1 MEPYLEKQVAL
12 SCFSS
17 LIYKDM
23 AQVKGTLWF
32 DTNIQDT
39 ALKTAQRIRQ
49 QLEQQFAKQI
59 DVKFNVQG
67 LTDLGSNSG
76 AAKGKIDELTASMN
90 NHKTVV
96 AEMTRLYEQLNKQ
109 VSQFSGLAKI
119 GMNAAQ
125 QTNRASRE
133 SVQVERERTA
143 VYARLNSNMK
153 ASIGISG
160 QLNDSLAGLYSV
172 YKAKEFLEN
181 VIAIGGQLEQ
191 QRVSIAAILH
201 DSAHADDLFNR
212 IKGLA
217 LQSPFGVLDL
227 DKYTKQL
234 SAYGFQYNELFDM
247 TKRLADISAGAGTDI
262 GRLALALGHVRS
274 ATYLT
279 GITLRQFSM
288 NNIPMLKMLADYYSE
303 VERRIVTTA
312 EVQKRISARD
322 VGYEEVIEVIRR
334 MTDEGGQFYNMQAI
348 MADTLAGKWKNLKD
362 AIDLM
367 YGSIGESW
375 VGGVLKDT
383 ATLLTNLTKHWNE
396 VAVAM
401 GAAVIV
407 FGGQRVT
414 IALTN
419 KAIGDH
425 TAAVL
430 RDTLAQKQQEAER
443 IRAAGIVRQLTA
455 AEQRLLATSNQ
466 LTAKDVAR
474 LMLNKQLTKDEVLRA
489 IAMKK
494 LSAEQAKMAVRL
506 GLLKEADV
514 KAAASMSLMG
524 RASLVLETSLKRLGL
539 AIKSLVWNPAMGWFV
554 GLTAA
559 MEIFFHYQQQAEKS
573 AERVRHAL
581 DTAQEGYKNLSE
593 AAAKYKPNLG
603 ATLGQDELKQGI
615 DDMIGTIKDY
625 SSQAQNIIRNALYT
639 NPGEKDAEKLQ
650 VRSLAEQYDILAQA
664 LANTHEAYRL
674 MGKTSTVFEDANSE
688 TGGTFFWND
697 SFDKNARDYISS
709 LNDVQKAETAFMRDR
724 ANLNAALE
732 SSGLFKNASNASLE
746 DVRNYVS
753 QLELG
758 TKEWEKLDAAVRK
771 IGGSF
776 SDSFAGLTQKKW
788 AESVKEQDLEG
799 DLRPFAEKAMKDL
812 ETIFGKTVDKWGQ
825 AERLAAQQSLVT
837 YIKSA
842 ENMTDEGAKMIEE
855 KVYGVWNKT
864 NDFVKNHPFKVDADV
879 ERAAKQ
885 VSEFQQYLENLVG
898 KDWVVT
904 LKLQKVGS
912 FEELYDQLDKNVK
925 DGKETMRKL
934 RDGLSESERRM
945 AESQAADLSK
955 LTKKQLEY
963 RDAYLKTEKSRAA
976 AREEGFKLSA
986 DEEKKNKKS
995 GAGSR
1000 GGTKKDA
1007 ELEAWRLRVDALK
1020 AFYAEWNSLRKEI
1033 GRTGAYEEIFKSG
1046 IMPDMFDAN
1055 GKPKYNL
1062 DNYAEELG
1070 KMNDALAA
1078 NTDARKKAKQNL
1090 KKEQF
1095 KEVTDRARQAAE
1107 EAMAELQHTIEQ
1119 TTRKW
1124 DLYKE
1129 IANKTGNKENAMQ
1142 LVFGNTANLRNGI
1155 ESAKDYWL
1163 DMLSSVAKGISPDE
1177 LERMS
1182 ETKGVDTFGK
1192 SWDTVKRYRDEYMK
1206 AFRASADE
1214 EEKIYLELLEASMT
1228 FADKRAKIEAQR
1240 IKDINAAKGDRNLIY
1255 AANQKANK
1263 AISEIN
1269 LEQLKGEI
1277 NWDAV
1282 FGNLETYTK
1291 DVLVN
1296 VRKQLKDYLK
1306 LNRNNMD
1313 VKQIKTV
1320 TDAVNKLNK
1329 AIADQSGLFGGV
1341 REAQKEVKEALENA
1355 NAAQIEYNFAVM
1367 RYGENSQQAY
1377 NALMRLRDAQGNVTT
1392 AYANLQ
1398 GQQDSTRN
1406 KVVSI
1411 TNAMTSLG
1419 KASKASL
1426 SDVGNAVGAIVGA
1439 LGKSGSKWGQ
1449 LISSIFSLLDA
1460 LGNDSQGFFG
1470 NILGSVGNGIYG
1482 IGQMIPGHNFY
1493 KEMHK
1498 YQKIWG
1504 DNWLNDR
1511 MGEFWGAYM
1520 LQPANWQDF
1529 EKAKA
1534 AYERLSGVWDTLI
1547 SKKKEYLSQSWG
1559 TEAKQAGME
1568 AQRFLEAQIRATQF
1582 VAQEALGAGSSAWS
1596 HSIQQRM
1603 WEGSYKA
1610 NGQNWKDVAQE
1621 AVAGMRA
1628 AGLGDATF
1636 EGMSDM
1642 LNMSSKQLKYLMET
1656 YSELWAAM
1664 DDDFRTYMEKLI
1676 EYYEEAE
1683 KIADQ
1688 LKEKLTGFTGTSLAD
1703 AWAGTIDDM
1712 SKKSEDLYKN
1722 LEDGLRGAILNGMI
1736 SNLYGERIK
1745 QLVDGL
1751 TADAQNEWYTNTA
1764 GEIKQHTYDSKGN
1777 VTDTDIAAELTDIEY
1792 AARKAEAQTIT
1803 DQIEATRDMLAD
1815 KFGWTD
1821 DSTATSSASQVLS
1834 GLSEADQGLFM
1845 SYVNAIRADVS
1856 ISRTLLERITVE
1868 VETMPTVWQN
1878 IADQTTLLRNIE
1890 ANTSR
1895 NAESTGA
1902 IERLLTRMENG
1913 EFSVRVK

>member
-1 MEPYLEKQVAL
+1 
-12 SCFSS
+12 
-17 LIYKDM
+17 M

-67 LTDLGSNSG
+67 LTDLGNNTG

-90 NHKTVV
+90 SHKTVV

-303 VERRIVTTA
+303 VEKRIVTTA

-375 VGGVLKDT
+375 VGGVLKNT
-383 ATLLTNLTKHWNE
+383 ASLLTDLTKHWNE

-455 AEQRLLATSNQ
+455 SEQRLLATSNQ

-489 IAMKK
+489 VAMKK
-494 LSAEQAKMAVRL
+494 LSVEQTQMAVRL
-506 GLLKEADV
+506 GRLSAAEV
-514 KAAASMSLMG
+514 KNAASMKLMG

-539 AIKSLVWNPAMGWFV
+539 AIKSLVLTPAMGWFV

-603 ATLGQDELKQGI
+603 ATLGQDELKQGV
-615 DDMIGTIKDY
+615 DEMIGTIKDY

-650 VRSLAEQYDILAQA
+650 VRSLAEQYNILAQA
-664 LANTHEAYRL
+664 VTDVQEAYRL
-674 MGKTSTVFEDANSE
+674 MGKASDVFENANKE
-688 TGGTFFWND
+688 TGGKWFGND
-697 SFDKNARDYISS
+697 SFDKNAKDYAAS
-709 LNDVQKAETAFMRDR
+709 LDKVKKAEADFMRDR

-732 SSGLFKNASNASLE
+732 KSGLFKDASNQSLE
-746 DVRNYVS
+746 DIRNYVNS
-753 QLELG
+753 LQVYSKQWNALK
-758 TKEWEKLDAAVRK
+758 KEVYN
-771 IGGSF
+771 IGGDFAKSF
-776 SDSFAGLTQKKW
+776 ENLGGAKGGSKVAFKTLEEDAKDFA
-788 AESVKEQDLEG
+788 
-799 DLRPFAEKAMKDL
+799 PKALKDL
-812 ETIFGKTVDKWGQ
+812 ETAFGKTIDKWGQ

-837 YIKSA
+837 HIKSI
-842 ENMTDEGAKMIEE
+842 EGMTDENAKKIEE
-855 KVYGVWNKT
+855 IVYGVWNKT

-963 RDAYLKTEKSRAA
+963 RDAFLKTEKSRAA
-976 AREEGFKLSA
+976 AKKEGFKLSA
-986 DEEKKNKKS
+986 DEEKKNKKT

-1155 ESAKDYWL
+1155 ESAKDYWRS
-1163 DMLSSVAKGISPDE
+1163 MLESVAQGVSPDD
-1177 LERMS
+1177 LNRMS
-1182 ETKGVDTFGK
+1182 DSALADKFGENWK
-1192 SWDTVKRYRDEYMK
+1192 TVKAYRDEYMK

-1306 LNRNNMD
+1306 LNRKNMD

-1329 AIADQSGLFGGV
+1329 EIANQSGLFGGL
-1341 REAQKEVKEALENA
+1341 REARKNVEDAIKDATN
-1355 NAAQIEYNFAVM
+1355 AQIEYNFAIM

-1419 KASKASL
+1419 KSSKASL

-1534 AYERLSGVWDTLI
+1534 AYERLSSVWDTLI

-1610 NGQNWKDVAQE
+1610 NGQNWKDVADE
-1621 AVAGMRA
+1621 AVKGMKA
-1628 AGLGDATF
+1628 AGLGDVKFT
-1636 EGMSDM
+1636 GMSDM
-1642 LNMSSKQLKYLMET
+1642 LNMTSDQLKYLMEN
-1656 YSELWAAM
+1656 YSELWSAM
-1664 DDDFRTYMEKLI
+1664 DDDFREYMEKLI
-1676 EYYEEAE
+1676 GYYEEAE
-1683 KIADQ
+1683 ELTDQ
-1688 LKEKLTGFTGTSLAD
+1688 LKEKLTGWDFQSLAD
-1703 AWAGTIDDM
+1703 SWAGTLADM
-1712 SKKSEDLYKN
+1712 SKKSTDLFDDFEK
-1722 LEDGLRGAILNGMI
+1722 GLRDAIVNGLV
-1736 SNLYGERIK
+1736 SNIYGDKMKELINA
-1745 QLVDGL
+1745 L
-1751 TADAQNEWYTNTA
+1751 ADAAQNEMYTDIHGQT
-1764 GEIKQHTYDSKGN
+1764 KKHTYDSQGN
-1777 VTDTDIAAELTDIEY
+1777 ILDTDVLSEYTQEEY
-1792 AARKAEAQTIT
+1792 AYLKAWGQGLTE
-1803 DQIEATRDMLAD
+1803 DMKETRDLAAD
-1815 KFGWTD
+1815 LYGWTD

-1895 NAESTGA
+1895 NADSTGA

>member
-1 MEPYLEKQVAL
+1 
-12 SCFSS
+12 
-17 LIYKDM
+17 M

-76 AAKGKIDELTASMN
+76 AAKGKIDALTASMTS
-90 NHKTVV
+90 HKTVV

-303 VERRIVTTA
+303 VEKRIVTTA

-334 MTDEGGQFYNMQAI
+334 MTDEGGQFYNMQAV

-455 AEQRLLATSNQ
+455 SEQRLLATSSQ

-539 AIKSLVWNPAMGWFV
+539 AIKSLVLTPAMGWFI

-603 ATLGQDELKQGI
+603 ANLGQDELKQGI

-842 ENMTDEGAKMIEE
+842 ENMTDEGAKIIEE

-879 ERAAKQ
+879 ERAVKQ
-885 VSEFQQYLENLVG
+885 ISEFRQNLEGIVG

-912 FEELYDQLDKNVK
+912 FEEFYDQLDKNVK
-925 DGKETMRKL
+925 EGRETMRKL
-934 RDGLSESERRM
+934 GTGFSDKERKWLESD
-945 AESQAADLSK
+945 AAALGR
-955 LTKKQLEY
+955 LTQEQQEY
-963 RDAYLKTEKSRAA
+963 RDAYLKTQKSIDAA
-976 AREEGFKLSA
+976 NQKGWKLTSL
-986 DEEKKNKKS
+986 EEKKSKS
-995 GAGSR
+995 GGGGRGSR
-1000 GGTKKDA
+1000 GGGVKKDA

-1062 DNYAEELG
+1062 DNYADELG
-1070 KMNDALAA
+1070 KMNDALVA

-1155 ESAKDYWL
+1155 ESAKDYWRS
-1163 DMLSSVAKGISPDE
+1163 MLESVAQGISPDD
-1177 LERMS
+1177 LDRMS
-1182 ETKGVDTFGK
+1182 DSALADKFGQNWK
-1192 SWDTVKRYRDEYMK
+1192 TVKAYRDEYMK

-1228 FADKRAKIEAQR
+1228 FADKMAKMPRTSRRRREPR
-1240 IKDINAAKGDRNLIY
+1240 TLSMPLIKRHRS
-1255 AANQKANK
+1255 Q
-1263 AISEIN
+1263 S
-1269 LEQLKGEI
+1269 
-1277 NWDAV
+1277 
-1282 FGNLETYTK
+1282 
-1291 DVLVN
+1291 
-1296 VRKQLKDYLK
+1296 
-1306 LNRNNMD
+1306 LN
-1313 VKQIKTV
+1313 
-1320 TDAVNKLNK
+1320 
-1329 AIADQSGLFGGV
+1329 S
-1341 REAQKEVKEALENA
+1341 
-1355 NAAQIEYNFAVM
+1355 
-1367 RYGENSQQAY
+1367 
-1377 NALMRLRDAQGNVTT
+1377 
-1392 AYANLQ
+1392 
-1398 GQQDSTRN
+1398 
-1406 KVVSI
+1406 
-1411 TNAMTSLG
+1411 
-1419 KASKASL
+1419 
-1426 SDVGNAVGAIVGA
+1426 
-1439 LGKSGSKWGQ
+1439 
-1449 LISSIFSLLDA
+1449 
-1460 LGNDSQGFFG
+1460 
-1470 NILGSVGNGIYG
+1470 
-1482 IGQMIPGHNFY
+1482 
-1493 KEMHK
+1493 
-1498 YQKIWG
+1498 
-1504 DNWLNDR
+1504 
-1511 MGEFWGAYM
+1511 
-1520 LQPANWQDF
+1520 
-1529 EKAKA
+1529 
-1534 AYERLSGVWDTLI
+1534 TLI
-1547 SKKKEYLSQSWG
+1547 
-1559 TEAKQAGME
+1559 
-1568 AQRFLEAQIRATQF
+1568 
-1582 VAQEALGAGSSAWS
+1582 
-1596 HSIQQRM
+1596 
-1603 WEGSYKA
+1603 
-1610 NGQNWKDVAQE
+1610 N
-1621 AVAGMRA
+1621 
-1628 AGLGDATF
+1628 
-1636 EGMSDM
+1636 
-1642 LNMSSKQLKYLMET
+1642 
-1656 YSELWAAM
+1656 
-1664 DDDFRTYMEKLI
+1664 
-1676 EYYEEAE
+1676 
-1683 KIADQ
+1683 
-1688 LKEKLTGFTGTSLAD
+1688 
-1703 AWAGTIDDM
+1703 
-1712 SKKSEDLYKN
+1712 
-1722 LEDGLRGAILNGMI
+1722 
-1736 SNLYGERIK
+1736 
-1745 QLVDGL
+1745 
-1751 TADAQNEWYTNTA
+1751 
-1764 GEIKQHTYDSKGN
+1764 
-1777 VTDTDIAAELTDIEY
+1777 
-1792 AARKAEAQTIT
+1792 
-1803 DQIEATRDMLAD
+1803 
-1815 KFGWTD
+1815 
-1821 DSTATSSASQVLS
+1821 
-1834 GLSEADQGLFM
+1834 
-1845 SYVNAIRADVS
+1845 
-1856 ISRTLLERITVE
+1856 
-1868 VETMPTVWQN
+1868 
-1878 IADQTTLLRNIE
+1878 
-1890 ANTSR
+1890 
-1895 NAESTGA
+1895 
-1902 IERLLTRMENG
+1902 
-1913 EFSVRVK
+1913 

>member
-1 MEPYLEKQVAL
+1 
-12 SCFSS
+12 
-17 LIYKDM
+17 M

-90 NHKTVV
+90 SHKTVV
-96 AEMTRLYEQLNKQ
+96 EEMTRLYEQLNKQ

-303 VERRIVTTA
+303 VEKRIVTTA

-334 MTDEGGQFYNMQAI
+334 MTDEGGQFYNMQAV

-375 VGGVLKDT
+375 VGGVLKNT
-383 ATLLTNLTKHWNE
+383 ASLLTDLTKHWNE

-455 AEQRLLATSNQ
+455 SEQRLLATSNQ

-474 LMLNKQLTKDEVLRA
+474 LMLNKQLTKDEALRA

-494 LSAEQAKMAVRL
+494 LSVEQTQMAVRL
-506 GLLKEADV
+506 GRLSAAEV
-514 KAAASMSLMG
+514 KQAASMSLMG

-539 AIKSLVWNPAMGWFV
+539 AIKSLVLTPAMGWFV

-593 AAAKYKPNLG
+593 AAEKYKPNIG

-615 DDMIGTIKDY
+615 DVMIGEIKNY
-625 SSQAQNIIRNALYT
+625 SSQAQNIIRNALYK
-639 NPGEKDAEKLQ
+639 NPGEKDTEKLQ
-650 VRSLAEQYDILAQA
+650 MRSLAEQYDILAQS
-664 LANTHEAYRL
+664 LRDTTEAYRL
-674 MGKTSTVFEDANSE
+674 MEKTSHVFEDANSE

-697 SFDKNARDYISS
+697 SFDKNVRDYISS
-709 LNDVQKAETAFMRDR
+709 IEKVQKAETVFLRDR
-724 ANLNAALE
+724 EKVRQALND
-732 SSGLFKNASNASLE
+732 SGLFKGAASAPIE
-746 DVRNYVS
+746 KIKNYIS
-753 QLELG
+753 QLEYG
-758 TKEWEKLDAAVRK
+758 TEQWDKLDKAVRN

-776 SDSFAGLTQKKW
+776 SSSFAGVVEARWGKDVATKELENETKDFAKKALT
-788 AESVKEQDLEG
+788 
-799 DLRPFAEKAMKDL
+799 DL
-812 ETIFGKTVDKWGQ
+812 ETAFGKSIDKWGQ

-837 YIKSA
+837 HIKSI
-842 ENMTDEGAKMIEE
+842 EGMTDENAKMIEE
-855 KVYGVWNKT
+855 KVYAAWSET
-864 NDFVKNHPFKVDADV
+864 NEFVKNHPFKVDADV

-945 AESQAADLSK
+945 AESQVVDLNK

-963 RDAYLKTEKSRAA
+963 RDAFLKTEKSRAA
-976 AREEGFKLSA
+976 AKKEGFKLSA
-986 DEEKKNKKS
+986 DEEKKNKKT

-1155 ESAKDYWL
+1155 ESAKDYWRS
-1163 DMLSSVAKGISPDE
+1163 MLESVARGVSPDD
-1177 LERMS
+1177 LNRMS
-1182 ETKGVDTFGK
+1182 DSALADKFGENWK
-1192 SWDTVKRYRDEYMK
+1192 TVKAYRDEYMK

-1228 FADKRAKIEAQR
+1228 FADKMAKIESQR
-1240 IKDINAAKGDRNLIY
+1240 AKDIKAAKGDQNLIY

-1269 LEQLKGEI
+1269 LDKLKDEI
-1277 NWDAV
+1277 NWDVV
-1282 FGNLETYTK
+1282 FGNLENYTK
-1291 DVLVN
+1291 DVLVK
-1296 VRKQLKDYLK
+1296 VRTQLKDYLK
-1306 LNRNNMD
+1306 LNRKNMD

-1329 AIADQSGLFGGV
+1329 AITKQSGLFGGLRAAQEDLKAAQDAANEAWEAYADAV
-1341 REAQKEVKEALENA
+1341 KRYGDDTNQARDALHKFQEAQNNVLIAEGGVKEAGNDTLSKIS
-1355 NAAQIEYNFAVM
+1355 QI
-1367 RYGENSQQAY
+1367 S
-1377 NALMRLRDAQGNVTT
+1377 DAM
-1392 AYANLQ
+1392 A
-1398 GQQDSTRN
+1398 
-1406 KVVSI
+1406 K
-1411 TNAMTSLG
+1411 LG
-1419 KASKASL
+1419 KNGKASL
-1426 SDVGNAVGAIVGA
+1426 SEVGSAVGAIVSA
-1439 LGKSGSKWGQ
+1439 LSKSGNGYAQ
-1449 LISSIFSLLDA
+1449 LIAAILSLLDII
-1460 LGNDSQGFFG
+1460 GEQGFDNFLG
-1470 NILGSVGNGIYG
+1470 NILTSVSKGVGGIVMGVGNI
-1482 IGQMIPGHNFY
+1482 IGSIF
-1493 KEMHK
+1493 
-1498 YQKIWG
+1498 G
-1504 DNWLNDR
+1504 DSEAFSGLSDMWEGWAD
-1511 MGEFWGAYM
+1511 Y
-1520 LQPANWQDF
+1520 
-1529 EKAKA
+1529 EKAKHEYEGLIATWDRLA
-1534 AYERLSGVWDTLI
+1534 AA
-1547 SKKKEYLSQSWG
+1547 KQEYFNQSWG
-1559 TEAKQAGME
+1559 QEAAGAARE
-1568 AQRFLEAQIRATQF
+1568 AREILEAQIKATR
-1582 VAQEALGAGSSAWS
+1582 VMATKVLGAGDTVGS
-1596 HSIQQRM
+1596 HSIGVRM
-1603 WEGSYKA
+1603 WSGSYKY
-1610 NGQNWKDVAQE
+1610 NNQNWQDVAKE
-1621 AVAGMRA
+1621 AKAGMKA
-1628 AGLGDATF
+1628 AGLGDVMF
-1636 EGMSDM
+1636 ESMDDM
-1642 LNMSSKQLKYLMET
+1642 INMTSEQLEYLMKNYT
-1656 YSELWAAM
+1656 GLWAVM
-1664 DDDFRTYMEKLI
+1664 DDDFREYLEKLMD
-1676 EYYEEAE
+1676 YYKAAE
-1683 KIADQ
+1683 DQADK

-1895 NAESTGA
+1895 NADSTGA

>member
-1 MEPYLEKQVAL
+1 
-12 SCFSS
+12 
-17 LIYKDM
+17 M

-32 DTNIQDT
+32 DTNIQSTALDT
-39 ALKTAQRIRQ
+39 AKNIRK
-49 QLEQQFAKQI
+49 QLEEQFAKQI

-67 LTDLGSNSG
+67 LNDLGSNSG

-90 NHKTVV
+90 SHKTVV

-303 VERRIVTTA
+303 VEKRIVTTA

-334 MTDEGGQFYNMQAI
+334 MTDEGGQFYNMQSI

-489 IAMKK
+489 IAMRK
-494 LSAEQAKMAVRL
+494 LSVEQTQMAVRL
-506 GLLKEADV
+506 GRLSAAEV
-514 KAAASMSLMG
+514 KQAASMSMMG
-524 RASLVLETSLKRLGL
+524 RATLVLETSFKRLGL
-539 AIKSLVWNPAMGWFV
+539 ALKSLILTPAMGWFV

-593 AAAKYKPNLG
+593 AAAKYKPNIG

-945 AESQAADLSK
+945 AESQVADLSK

-986 DEEKKNKKS
+986 DEEKKNKKT
-995 GAGSR
+995 GGGSR

-1062 DNYAEELG
+1062 DNYADELG
-1070 KMNDALAA
+1070 KMNDALVA

-1155 ESAKDYWL
+1155 ESAKDYWRS
-1163 DMLSSVAKGISPDE
+1163 MLESVAQGVSPDD
-1177 LERMS
+1177 LNRMS
-1182 ETKGVDTFGK
+1182 DSALADKFGENWK
-1192 SWDTVKRYRDEYMK
+1192 TVKAYRDEYMK

-1228 FADKRAKIEAQR
+1228 FADKMAKIEAQR
-1240 IKDINAAKGDRNLIY
+1240 AKDIKAAKGDQNLIY

-1263 AISEIN
+1263 AISE
-1269 LEQLKGEI
+1269 LDFDKLKQNI
-1277 NWDAV
+1277 NWDVV
-1282 FGNLETYTK
+1282 FGNLDTYSK
-1291 DVLVN
+1291 EVLVN

-1306 LNRNNMD
+1306 LNKSRMD
-1313 VKQIKTV
+1313 VKEIKQVSTALKNINS
-1320 TDAVNKLNK
+1320 AVQK
-1329 AIADQSGLFGGV
+1329 QSGLFGGL
-1341 REAQKEVKEALENA
+1341 KD
-1355 NAAQIEYNFAVM
+1355 AQIELKDATNDLYSAQFEYNLALEQ
-1367 RYGENSQQAY
+1367 YGDDSKQAENA
-1377 NALMRLRDAQGNVTT
+1377 M
-1392 AYANLQ
+1392 
-1398 GQQDSTRN
+1398 N
-1406 KVVSI
+1406 KVNEAQNRVVNAQAGVKQAERDTVSNITAI
-1411 TNAMTSLG
+1411 TNALATMG
-1419 KASKASL
+1419 KKGNMSL
-1426 SDVGNAVGAIVGA
+1426 SEVGSAVGSIVSA
-1439 LGKSGSKWGQ
+1439 LSSSGSTYGQ
-1449 LISSIFSLLDA
+1449 LIAAIFSLLDA
-1460 LGNDSQGFFG
+1460 IGEKGFDDFLGNVLSSVGGAVGGVVTGVG
-1470 NILGSVGNGIYG
+1470 NI
-1482 IGQMIPGHNFY
+1482 IGTVFG
-1493 KEMHK
+1493 
-1498 YQKIWG
+1498 
-1504 DNWLNDR
+1504 
-1511 MGEFWGAYM
+1511 
-1520 LQPANWQDF
+1520 QPDAFSNIA
-1529 EKAKA
+1529 E
-1534 AYERLSGVWDTLI
+1534 GVWDGW
-1547 SKKKEYLSQSWG
+1547 SEFEQAKKEYEGLISTWDKLIDAKRQYFEQSWG
-1559 TEAKQAGME
+1559 TEAKMAAKE
-1568 AQRFLEAQIRATQF
+1568 AQEILEAQINATR
-1582 VAQEALGAGSSAWS
+1582 VIAKNVLGAGNTAGS
-1596 HSIQQRM
+1596 HSIGYRM
-1603 WEGSYKA
+1603 WEGSYKY
-1610 NGQNWKDVAQE
+1610 NEQNWKDVAKE
-1621 AVAGMRA
+1621 AKAGMKA
-1628 AGLGDATF
+1628 AGLGDVMF
-1636 EGMSDM
+1636 ESMDDM
-1642 LNMSSKQLKYLMET
+1642 INMTSEQLEYLMKNYT
-1656 YSELWAAM
+1656 GLWAVM
-1664 DDDFRTYMEKLI
+1664 DDDFREYLEKLMD
-1676 EYYEEAE
+1676 YYKAAE
-1683 KIADQ
+1683 DQADQ
-1688 LKEKLTGFTGTSLAD
+1688 LKEKLTGWDFQSLAD
-1703 AWAGTIDDM
+1703 SWAGTLSDM
-1712 SKKSEDLYKN
+1712 SKKSTDLFDDFEK
-1722 LEDGLRGAILNGMI
+1722 GLRDAIVNGLV
-1736 SNLYGERIK
+1736 SNIYGDKMKELINA
-1745 QLVDGL
+1745 L
-1751 TADAQNEWYTNTA
+1751 ADAAQNEMYTDIHGQT
-1764 GEIKQHTYDSKGN
+1764 KKHTYDSHGN
-1777 VTDTDIAAELTDIEY
+1777 ILDTDVLSEYTQEEY
-1792 AARKAEAQTIT
+1792 AYLKAWGQGLTE
-1803 DQIEATRDMLAD
+1803 DMKETRDLAAD
-1815 KFGWTD
+1815 LYGWTD

-1895 NAESTGA
+1895 NADSTGA